1 MSKRLI
7 TIDGIPVLIIRTPI
21 PVQTR
26 VHRMPFLRAPCKHR
40 KYIQAQIEGFTIG
53 TLFVSV
59 REAVKAVQVYV

>member
-1 MSKRLI
+1 MSKRII
-7 TIDGIPVLIIRTPI
+7 TINSIPVLIVRTSI

-26 VHRMPFLRAPCKHR
+26 VHGMPFLRAPCKHR

-59 REAVKAVQVYV
+59 REAVKAVQAYV